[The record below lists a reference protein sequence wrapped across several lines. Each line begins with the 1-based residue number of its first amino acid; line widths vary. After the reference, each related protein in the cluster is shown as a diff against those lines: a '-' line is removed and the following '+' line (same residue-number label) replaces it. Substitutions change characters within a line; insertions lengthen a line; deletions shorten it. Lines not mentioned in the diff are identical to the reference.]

1 MFPFVGMPTKFNQDK
16 YAKMWLKKNE
26 PLSNLKKM
34 TVRVMEKGVFVAPAT
49 PSTEMTRTASLTT
62 SVEVITPIRK
72 KPHVVDKGKEKADSR
87 LSSVWDDAGLALS
100 RAQEI
105 FTAKDLKVFSGTPSN
120 EVMVRHIHKLV

>member
-1 MFPFVGMPTKFNQDK
+1 MPTKFNQDK

-26 PLSNLKKM
+26 PLSNLRKM
-34 TVRVMEKGVFVAPAT
+34 TVRVMEKGVFVALAT
-49 PSTEMTRTASLTT
+49 PDTEMTRTASLTT
-62 SVEVITPIRK
+62 LVEVITAIRK
-72 KPHVVDKGKEKADSR
+72 KPHVVNKRKEKADSR

-120 EVMVRHIHKLV
+120 EVLGRHIHKLV